1 MSLLAGLDYY
11 KLTMSQFAFDN
22 HREAQVTFTLKNRNR
37 KQRLLDR
44 MSVAE
49 VQAALGKFENGFTA
63 TELSYLQ
70 CWGVFSADYVVYL
83 ADNHLPTPIVTVK
96 DDELSVEVTGP
107 WPLVSLWET
116 TVMATVNE
124 LYFASESGTLKT
136 EGHRRLGEKI
146 LALRTDPT
154 IKLSEFG
161 TRRRFS
167 RAWQET
173 VTRRLQEELP
183 ENFVGTSNPSLA
195 VKLSCPPIGTF
206 AHELPMVFGALEEAA
221 GGDPLSAH
229 GEMLDRWFDTY
240 GETLSIALTD
250 TFGSDFFFATF
261 GEERAR
267 KWKGLRHDSG
277 DPLEFGER
285 AIAFYED
292 FGIDPTTK
300 VIVFSDGID
309 LETIQKIHAR
319 FHGRVQLMYGWGT
332 GLTNDLGVKALN
344 IVMKATAVNGVGTVK
359 LSDDLGKHTGA
370 EADVLRYQALKLAFV

>member
-49 VQAALGKFENGFTA
+49 VQAALGKFEKCFTA

-70 CWGVFSADYVVYL
+70 RWGIFSTDYVVYL
-83 ADNHLPTPIVTVK
+83 ADSHLPTPVVTVK
-96 DDELSVEVTGP
+96 DDELSVEVTGD

-116 TVMATVNE
+116 VVMATVNE
-124 LYFASESGTLKT
+124 LYFTSEPGTLKT

-146 LALRTDPT
+146 LALRADPT

-167 RAWQET
+167 RAWQEI

-183 ENFVGTSNPSLA
+183 ENFVGTSNPYLA
-195 VKLSCPPIGTF
+195 ATLSCTPIGTF
-206 AHELPMVFGALEEAA
+206 AHELPMVFGALAEAV
-221 GGDPLSAH
+221 GGDPLIAH

-240 GETLSIALTD
+240 GEALSIALTD

-277 DPLEFGER
+277 DPFEFGER
-285 AIAFYED
+285 AIEFYED

-300 VIVFSDGID
+300 VIVFSDGLD
-309 LETIQKIHAR
+309 LETIQKIHER

-370 EADVLRYQALKLAFV
+370 DSDVLRYQALKLAFI